1 MIEMTITLKL
11 TILRCKSSGV
21 SLSSFSVHI
30 EKTRPPPRDMT
41 AADRED
47 LLGKAALAESTFR
60 ASFRNKLDD
69 NPEVL
74 STLPLEN
81 AIDIMMG
88 WVGQTLPGLVR
99 TQENSIMQES
109 FSDINQCSNRLK
121 FLASETDGRDQTC
134 SWPFIRKLK
143 FV

>member
-1 MIEMTITLKL
+1 MQE
-11 TILRCKSSGV
+11 LRSQFEQLLGAYREDKN
-21 SLSSFSVHI
+21 
-30 EKTRPPPRDMT
+30 PPPNMT

-60 ASFRNKLDD
+60 ASFRNKFDD
-69 NPEVL
+69 NSEVFG
-74 STLPLEN
+74 TVPLGD
-81 AIDIMMG
+81 AIDIMMS
-88 WVGQTLPGLVR
+88 WAEQVLPRLAR
-99 TQENSIMQES
+99 TQENSTMRET

-121 FLASETDGRDQTC
+121 VLASETDERDQAC